1 MTPPCYDK
9 GGAFQRTA
17 FISFTKHTMY
27 TLGIDLHKKSSVW
40 MLIDEQRTELWK
52 ENVLCHPD
60 YISTAVKNIPVPL
73 REIRVAIEPVAGW
86 RWVTGILE
94 EAGMQIHIAH
104 PRKIQLIAK
113 STKKTDT
120 EDARTL
126 ANLLCAG
133 YFPEAHKSS
142 DDIYQLRLLLRERN
156 FIIRQRTSI
165 KNQLHGI
172 ATTQGLHT
180 IKSGNPLFKKGK
192 EDIMAGHNFI
202 LKQLHLLVEDMEKRV
217 LPFDELLRTL
227 LPRYPV
233 AQLLMSFPGVG
244 IITALTIVA
253 EVDDFTRFPSGKKL
267 ASFAGLV
274 PRQRSSGETIRYGSI
289 THAGSPAFR
298 TALVE
303 TAMRI
308 RTGNAPELYAFIRRL
323 TPLCGAKKARIALAR
338 KILCIMWKMVT
349 TNTPYQPHV
358 LPSVCTTNL
367 SDLDTASGT

>member
-1 MTPPCYDK
+1 
-9 GGAFQRTA
+9 
-17 FISFTKHTMY
+17 MY

-52 ENVLCHPD
+52 EDVLCHPD
-60 YISTAVKNIPVPL
+60 HITTAVKNIPVPL
-73 REIRVAIEPVAGW
+73 SEIQVAIEPVAGW
-86 RWVTGILE
+86 RWVSGMLE
-94 EAGMQIHIAH
+94 ERGMDVHIAH

-142 DDIYQLRLLLRERN
+142 DDIYQLRLLLRERT

-165 KNQLHGI
+165 KNQIHGI
-172 ATTQGLHT
+172 ATTQGLHA
-180 IKSGNPLFKKGK
+180 IKTGNPLFKKGK
-192 EDIMAGHNFI
+192 ADILKGDNFI
-202 LKQLHLLVEDMEKRV
+202 LKQLHFLVEDFEKRT
-217 LPFDELLRTL
+217 LPFDERLTKLVEQ
-227 LPRYPV
+227 YPI
-233 AQLLMSFPGVG
+233 ARLLMTFPGVG
-244 IITALTIVA
+244 VVTALTLIA
-253 EVDDFTRFPSGKKL
+253 EVDDFTRFPDSKKL

-274 PRQRSSGETIRYGSI
+274 PRQRSSGAIVKYGSI
-289 THAGSPAFR
+289 THAGSAALR

-308 RTGNAPELYAFIRRL
+308 RVSNAPELFAFVQRL
-323 TPLCGAKKARIALAR
+323 APICGAKKARVALAR
-338 KILCIMWKMVT
+338 KILCIMWKMVI
-349 TNTPYQPHV
+349 TNTPYQPHI
-358 LPSVCTTNL
+358 LPSAYTSNV

>member
-1 MTPPCYDK
+1 
-9 GGAFQRTA
+9 
-17 FISFTKHTMY
+17 MY

-60 YISTAVKNIPVPL
+60 YISTAVKNIPVPHG
-73 REIRVAIEPVAGW
+73 EIQVAIEPVAGW
-86 RWVTGILE
+86 RWVSDILE
-94 EAGMQIHIAH
+94 EAGMDVHIAH

-133 YFPEAHKSS
+133 YFPEAHKSP
-142 DDIYQLRLLLRERN
+142 DDIYQLRLLLRERT

-165 KNQLHGI
+165 KNQIHGI
-172 ATTQGLHT
+172 ATTQGLHG

-192 EDIMAGHNFI
+192 ADIMAGQNFI
-202 LKQLHLLVEDMEKRV
+202 LKQLHLLVEDFEKQV
-217 LPFDELLRTL
+217 VPFDERLQSL
-227 LPRYPV
+227 LPQYPT
-233 AQLLMSFPGVG
+233 AQLLMTFPGVG

-253 EVDDFTRFPSGKKL
+253 EVDDFKRFSSGKKL

-274 PRQRSSGETIRYGSI
+274 PRQRSSGDTVRYGSI
-289 THAGSPAFR
+289 THAGSASLR

-303 TAMRI
+303 TSMRI
-308 RTGNAPELYAFIRRL
+308 RASNAPELYAFVQRL
-323 TPLCGAKKARIALAR
+323 APISGAKKARVALAR

-349 TNTPYQPHV
+349 THTQYQPHI
-358 LPSVCTTNL
+358 LPSACTTNL

>member
-1 MTPPCYDK
+1 
-9 GGAFQRTA
+9 
-17 FISFTKHTMY
+17 MY

-52 ENVLCHPD
+52 DNVLCHPD
-60 YISTAVKNIPVPL
+60 HITTAIKNIPAPPS
-73 REIRVAIEPVAGW
+73 EIQVAIEPVAGW
-86 RWVTGILE
+86 RWVSGLLE
-94 EAGMQIHIAH
+94 ESGMDVHIAH

-142 DDIYQLRLLLRERN
+142 DAIYQLRLLLRERN

-165 KNQLHGI
+165 KNQIHGI
-172 ATTQGLHT
+172 ATTQGLHE

-192 EDIMAGHNFI
+192 ADIMGGQNFI
-202 LKQLHLLVEDMEKRV
+202 LKQLNHLVEDFEKRV
-217 LPFDELLRTL
+217 IPFDERLREEL
-227 LPRYPV
+227 VQYPI
-233 AQLLMSFPGVG
+233 AKLLMTFPGVG
-244 IITALTIVA
+244 MITALTIIA
-253 EVDDFTRFPSGKKL
+253 EVDDFTRFPNGKKL

-274 PRQRSSGETIRYGSI
+274 PRQRSSGEKVRYGSI
-289 THAGSPAFR
+289 THAGSAALR

-308 RTGNAPELYAFIRRL
+308 RASNAPELYAFVHRL
-323 TPLCGAKKARIALAR
+323 APICGAKKARVALAR
-338 KILCIMWKMVT
+338 KILCSMWKMAT
-349 TNTPYQPHV
+349 TGTPYTSHI
-358 LPSVCTTNL
+358 LPSSCTTNM
-367 SDLDTASGT
+367 SDLDTATGT

>member
-1 MTPPCYDK
+1 
-9 GGAFQRTA
+9 
-17 FISFTKHTMY
+17 MY

-60 YISTAVKNIPVPL
+60 HITIAVKNIPVPL
-73 REIRVAIEPVAGW
+73 TEIQVAIEPVAGW
-86 RWVTGILE
+86 RWVSKMLE
-94 EAGMQIHIAH
+94 DNGMDVHIAH

-126 ANLLCAG
+126 ANLLLAG

-142 DDIYQLRLLLRERN
+142 DEIYQLRLLLRERT

-172 ATTQGLHT
+172 ATTQGLHE

-192 EDIMAGHNFI
+192 EDILKGNNFI
-202 LKQLHLLVEDMEKRV
+202 LKQLHHLVEDFEKRV
-217 LPFDELLRTL
+217 APFDERLLSIL
-227 LPRYPV
+227 SQYPI
-233 AQLLMSFPGVG
+233 AKLLMTFPGVG
-244 IITALTIVA
+244 IITALTIIA
-253 EVDDFTRFPSGKKL
+253 EADDFTRFSSGKKL

-274 PRQRSSGETIRYGSI
+274 PRQRSSGEVVRYGSI
-289 THAGSPAFR
+289 THAGSASLR

-308 RTGNAPELYAFIRRL
+308 RAGNAPELYAFIHRL
-323 TPLCGAKKARIALAR
+323 TPICGAKKARVALAR

-349 TNTPYQPHV
+349 TNTAYTPRI

-367 SDLDTASGT
+367 SDLDTVSGT

>member
-1 MTPPCYDK
+1 
-9 GGAFQRTA
+9 
-17 FISFTKHTMY
+17 MY

-52 ENVLCHPD
+52 EHVSCHPD
-60 YISTAVKNIPVPL
+60 YITIALRKLPVPAK
-73 REIRVAIEPVAGW
+73 EIQVAIEPVAGW
-86 RWVTGILE
+86 RWVTDMLE
-94 EAGMQIHIAH
+94 ASGMQVHIAH

-133 YFPEAHKSS
+133 YFPESHKSS
-142 DDIYQLRLLLRERN
+142 EDIYALRLLLRERT

-165 KNQLHGI
+165 KNQIHGI
-172 ATTQGLHT
+172 ATTQGLHA

-192 EDIMAGHNFI
+192 TDIMESDNFI
-202 LKQLHLLVEDMEKRV
+202 LKQLHYVVEDMEKHV
-217 LPFDELLRTL
+217 LPFDVRLQELL
-227 LPRYPV
+227 PQYPV

-253 EVDDFTRFPSGKKL
+253 EVDDFKRFSSGKKL
-267 ASFAGLV
+267 ASFAGIV
-274 PRQRSSGETIRYGSI
+274 PRQRSSGEAVRYGSI
-289 THAGSPAFR
+289 THAGSPALR

-308 RTGNAPELYAFIRRL
+308 RASSAPELFAFVHRL
-323 TPLCGAKKARIALAR
+323 TPLCGAKKARVALAR
-338 KILCIMWKMVT
+338 KILCIMWKMVH
-349 TNTPYQPHV
+349 TNTPYTQRI

-367 SDLDTASGT
+367 SDLDTASGI

>member
-1 MTPPCYDK
+1 
-9 GGAFQRTA
+9 
-17 FISFTKHTMY
+17 MY

-52 ENVLCHPD
+52 ENVLCHPE
-60 YISTAVKNIPVPL
+60 YITTAVKNIPVPPH
-73 REIRVAIEPVAGW
+73 EIQVAIEPVAGW
-86 RWVTGILE
+86 RWVSTLLE
-94 EAGMQIHIAH
+94 EAGMHVHIAH

-133 YFPEAHKSS
+133 YFPEAHKAP
-142 DDIYQLRLLLRERN
+142 DDIYQLRLLLRERT

-165 KNQLHGI
+165 KNQIHGI

-192 EDIMAGHNFI
+192 EDILKGSNFI
-202 LKQLHLLVEDMEKRV
+202 LKQLHLLIEDYEKRV
-217 LPFDELLRTL
+217 VPFDERLETELAE
-227 LPRYPV
+227 YPA
-233 AQLLMSFPGVG
+233 AQLLMTFPGVG
-244 IITALTIVA
+244 IVTALTIIA
-253 EVDDFTRFPSGKKL
+253 EVDDFARFGSGKKL

-274 PRQRSSGETIRYGSI
+274 PRQRSSGENVRYGSI
-289 THAGSPAFR
+289 THAGSASLR

-308 RTGNAPELYAFIRRL
+308 RKSNAPELYAFVERL
-323 TPLCGAKKARIALAR
+323 APICGAKKARVALAR

-349 TNTPYQPHV
+349 TGTPYKAHIP
-358 LPSVCTTNL
+358 PASYTTKV